1 MIGFTFFWVLII
13 LGSAVTIPLI
23 VIYKLSNLWMAYVF
37 PAMVKLL
44 IS

>member
-1 MIGFTFFWVLII
+1 MIAMIIIWVIII
-13 LGSAVTIPLI
+13 LASAVTIPI
-23 VIYKLSNLWMAYVF
+23 IIIYKLSNLWMAYVF